1 METFTLEQVAVYLH
15 LTPAQT
21 LRLAER
27 GRLPGRKV
35 SGEWRF
41 TDDQIHEWLE
51 ERLGVSAV
59 EELAGVEAVLERRY
73 PAMEEPKLAKLL
85 PEAAT
90 AIPLD
95 ARTRRSVIDAMAELA
110 AQTGWLWD
118 PPMMAAALLE
128 RETLHSTALDVGV
141 AFLHPRRPL
150 SHILGDTFLAFGR
163 TPQGIPFGGP
173 RGALTDCFFLILALD
188 DAIHLKILA
197 RLSRFVADPARL
209 AWLRSATDHAEL
221 TALLREF
228 DDGDA

>member
-41 TDDQIHEWLE
+41 TGDQIHEWLE
-51 ERLGVSAV
+51 ERLGVSAI
-59 EELAGVEAVLERRY
+59 EELADVEAVLERRY
-73 PAMEEPKLAKLL
+73 PAMEEPKLANLL

-90 AIPLD
+90 AIPLN
-95 ARTRRSVIDAMAELA
+95 ARTRRSVIDAMADLA
-110 AQTGWLWD
+110 AKTGWLWD
-118 PPMMAAALLE
+118 PPVMAAALLE
-128 RETLHSTALDVGV
+128 RETLHPTALDIGV

-150 SHILGDTFLAFGR
+150 PHILGDTFLAFGR
-163 TPQGIPFGGP
+163 TQQGIPFGGP

-188 DAIHLKILA
+188 DAIHLKVLA
-197 RLSRFVADPARL
+197 RLSRLVADPVRL
-209 AWLRSATDHAEL
+209 ARLRSAADHAEL
-221 TALLREF
+221 ATLLREF
-228 DDGDA
+228 DDGEA

>member
-41 TDDQIHEWLE
+41 TDEQIHEWLE
-51 ERLGVSAV
+51 ERLGVSAI
-59 EELAGVEAVLERRY
+59 EELADVEAVLERRH
-73 PAMEEPKLAKLL
+73 PLSEEPKLAQLL

-95 ARTRRSVIDAMAELA
+95 ARTRRSVIDAMTALA

-118 PPMMAAALLE
+118 PAVMAAGLIE
-128 RETLHSTALDVGV
+128 RETLHSTALDIGV
-141 AFLHPRRPL
+141 AFLHPRRPM

-188 DAIHLKILA
+188 DAVHLRILA
-197 RLSRFVADPARL
+197 RLSRLVAHPVRL
-209 AWLRSATDHAEL
+209 ARVRSAANHAEL
-221 TALLREF
+221 WSLLHEF
-228 DDGDA
+228 DDGEA

>member
-27 GRLPGRKV
+27 GKLPGRKV
-35 SGEWRF
+35 SSEWRF
-41 TDDQIHEWLE
+41 TDEQIHDWLE
-51 ERLGVSAV
+51 ERLGLSAV
-59 EELAGVEAVLERRY
+59 EDLAEVEAVLERRH
-73 PAMEEPKLAKLL
+73 PAMEEPKLASLA

-95 ARTRRSVIDAMAELA
+95 ARTRRSVVDAMATLA

-118 PPMMAAALLE
+118 PDAMTAALLE

-141 AFLHPRRPL
+141 AFLHPRRPMP
-150 SHILGDTFLAFGR
+150 HILGDTFLAFGR

-188 DAIHLKILA
+188 DAVHLKILA
-197 RLSRFVADPARL
+197 RLSRLVVDPACL
-209 AWLRSATDHAEL
+209 AGLRSASSHAEL
-221 TALLREF
+221 IELLREF
-228 DDGDA
+228 DERDA